1 MKNYVVI
8 GASSAIGAEIAN
20 DLIGKG
26 HQVFGTKNTGDIN
39 NESVNQIDLDVL
51 EGDYENFKN
60 QLPEV
65 IDGLV
70 YCPGTIDLKP
80 FHRTKPEEFIKD
92 YELQTLGAIKAIQAI
107 LPALK
112 KSSSASVVLFST
124 VAVQTGFAFHS
135 LVSSSKGALEGLV
148 RSLAAEY
155 APKIRFNAVA
165 PSLTNTP
172 LTAGF
177 INNEKKLE
185 ANANRHPLKRVG
197 EARDIAKAAIYLLT
211 DAEWTTGQVLQV
223 DGGISSIKG

>member
-1 MKNYVVI
+1 MKNYLVI

-20 DLIGKG
+20 DLINKG

-60 QLPEV
+60 HLPEV

-107 LPALK
+107 LPVLK

-135 LVSSSKGALEGLV
+135 LVSSSKGALEGLI

-172 LTAGF
+172 LAAGF

-197 EARDIAKAAIYLLT
+197 EAKDIAKAAVYLLT

>member
-8 GASSAIGAEIAN
+8 GASSAIGAEMAN

-172 LTAGF
+172 LAAGF